1 VFFGGKMGKNKLQI
15 TYDFNFTLIALTVN
29 LKPYRLAW
37 FLNEKLDFSLAKQ
50 ENIVLEFAAN
60 KKLAIVNYE
69 HKTEYRT
76 FKLLKNRAEEGTE
89 LFNAYLLP
97 ELKNFDYFLLLE
109 NESSTFDENVFL
121 NKIKEIPFVQFAMK
135 VDLDSLKSRDNL
147 IF

>member
-1 VFFGGKMGKNKLQI
+1 MGKNKLQI
-15 TYDFNFTLIALTVN
+15 TYDFDFTLLAINVN
-29 LKPYRLAW
+29 IKPYRLAW
-37 FLNEKLDFSLAKQ
+37 SLNKKLDLTLAKHD
-50 ENIVLEFAAN
+50 NIILEFAAN

-69 HKTEYRT
+69 HQGEYCT
-76 FKLLKNRAEEGTE
+76 FKLLKNRAEDGPG

-97 ELKNFDYFLLLE
+97 ELKNFDYFFLME